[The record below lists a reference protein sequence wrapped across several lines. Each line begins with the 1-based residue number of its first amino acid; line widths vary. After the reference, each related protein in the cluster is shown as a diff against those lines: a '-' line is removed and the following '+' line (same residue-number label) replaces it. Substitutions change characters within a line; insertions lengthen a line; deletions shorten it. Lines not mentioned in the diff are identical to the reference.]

1 MKIFKLV
8 MMLGLGTLVSACATV
23 DTASRNAR
31 FEPQQPEYASTLPSV
46 RVGEINV
53 LVPQS
58 LKVSERNSYYPGGDI
73 VWRGDAIGNRH
84 QQVKA
89 IFDTALAQGTSP
101 MDGLLPIRLD
111 IRVERFHALTEKAR
125 YTTGGVHSITFAM
138 QIRDFTTGAAIG
150 EARLVKAD
158 LNAFG
163 GQQAL
168 RAEASGLTQKVRIT
182 NHLAEVIHQELA
194 SQDGFQNPKLGFIQ
208 ALNNF

>member
-1 MKIFKLV
+1 MKTLKLII
-8 MMLGLGTLVSACATV
+8 MLGLGSLVSACATV
-23 DTASRNAR
+23 DTASRNAH

-73 VWRGDAIGNRH
+73 VWRSDAIGNRH

-89 IFDTALAQGTSP
+89 IFDTALAQGTAP
-101 MDGLLPIRLD
+101 TDGLLPIRLD
-111 IRVERFHALTEKAR
+111 IRVERFHALTDKAR

-138 QIRDFTTGAAIG
+138 QIRDLATGAAIG
-150 EARLVKAD
+150 KAQLVKAD
-158 LNAFG
+158 LDGFG
-163 GQQAL
+163 GRQAL
-168 RAEASGLTQKVRIT
+168 RAEARGLTQKIRIT
-182 NHLAEVIHQELA
+182 NHLAEVIRQELA

-208 ALNNF
+208 ALNNI